1 MNRSMNWHAFKKTM
15 AVVASCAA
23 TIWASSSF
31 AADQATR
38 DEFDALRNDLKADR
52 TALIAEHMQ
61 LSSKESEAFWPIY
74 RSYRGEMDKVTDG
87 VVNLVLEYADDYP
100 NVSDEKASEMVR
112 KYLKLEANLLK
123 VRAKYLKKFGKVL
136 PGTKVFRF
144 AQLDNRLDLGIR
156 VGLAAEIP
164 LMTSGST
171 ESKTR

>member
-1 MNRSMNWHAFKKTM
+1 MNWHVFTKTLVT
-15 AVVASCAA
+15 AASCTMVVCA
-23 TIWASSSF
+23 TSVL

-38 DEFDALRNDLKADR
+38 DEFDALRSDLRADR
-52 TALIAEHMQ
+52 TALMAERMQ
-61 LSSKESEAFWPIY
+61 LSPKESEAFWPVY
-74 RSYRGEMDKVTDG
+74 RSYRAEMDKVTDG
-87 VVNLVLEYADDYP
+87 IVNLVLEYADNYP
-100 NVSDEKASEMVR
+100 NVSDEKADEMVR
-112 KYLKLEANLLK
+112 KYVKLEADLLK

>member
-1 MNRSMNWHAFKKTM
+1 MNRSMNWHAFKQ
-15 AVVASCAA
+15 ALAAAASCLVTLWA
-23 TIWASSSF
+23 TSAM

-38 DEFDALRNDLKADR
+38 DELDALRNDLKANR
-52 TALIAEHMQ
+52 TALMAERMQ
-61 LSSKESEAFWPIY
+61 LSSKESDAFWPIY

-87 VVNLVLEYADDYP
+87 IVNLVLEYADDYP

-164 LMTSGST
+164 LMASGSG
-171 ESKTR
+171 KPKAQ

>member
-1 MNRSMNWHAFKKTM
+1 MNWHMFRKALATVAWC
-15 AVVASCAA
+15 AVTVCVTSV
-23 TIWASSSF
+23 F

-38 DEFDALRNDLKADR
+38 DEFDALRSDLSADR
-52 TALIAEHMQ
+52 TAIIAERMQ
-61 LSSKESEAFWPIY
+61 LSSKESDAFWPVY
-74 RSYRGEMDKVTDG
+74 RSYRAEMDKVTDG

-100 NVSDEKASEMVR
+100 NVSDEKAHEMVR

-123 VRAKYLKKFGKVL
+123 VRAKYLKKLEKVL

-164 LMTSGST
+164 LMASGGGP
-171 ESKTR
+171 SKAQ

>member
-1 MNRSMNWHAFKKTM
+1 MTCEAFKQGL
-15 AVVASCAA
+15 AIVVTSAAMLWGASAP
-23 TIWASSSF
+23 

-38 DEFDALRNDLKADR
+38 DAFDALRSDLKADR

-61 LSSKESEAFWPIY
+61 LSAQESEGFWPIY
-74 RSYRGEMDKVTDG
+74 HNYRAEMDKVTDNI
-87 VVNLVLEYADDYP
+87 VNLVLEYADNYP

-123 VRAKYLKKFGKVL
+123 LRTKYLKKLGKVL

-164 LMTSGST
+164 LMASGSGQP
-171 ESKTR
+171 KAQ